1 MGYIGEALHSMDHKG
16 RVFIPAKYRK
26 LLVPEDNLTM
36 VITRGLD
43 RNLLLFPYTVWN
55 RYVEKL
61 LQLPYS
67 NRDVRSRIRVL
78 TSRAEELSIDS
89 QGRIMLPRQLL
100 EYAGIKK
107 EVLFIGML
115 DKVELWN
122 PEIYREFEKE
132 NMSIEDGF
140 EILGI

>member
-67 NRDVRSRIRVL
+67 NRDVRNRIRVL

-115 DKVELWN
+115 VKVELWN
-122 PEIYREFEKE
+122 PEIYREFEKV

>member
-1 MGYIGEALHSMDHKG
+1 LHSMDHKG

-67 NRDVRSRIRVL
+67 NRDVRNRIRVL

-122 PEIYREFEKE
+122 PEIYSEFEKE

>member
-1 MGYIGEALHSMDHKG
+1 MRYIGEALHSMDHKG
-16 RVFIPAKYRK
+16 RVFVPAKYRR

-55 RYVEKL
+55 KYVERL

-67 NRDVRSRIRVL
+67 NIEVRNRIRVL
-78 TSRAEELSIDS
+78 TSRAEEVPIDG
-89 QGRIMLPRQLL
+89 QGRIMLPRPLL
-100 EYAGIKK
+100 EFAGIKK

-115 DKVELWN
+115 DKIELWN

-132 NMSIEDGF
+132 SMSIEDGF
-140 EILGI
+140 DILGI